1 MMGVYES
8 IKRALAFR
16 SGNICAKCH
25 KELTVDYSD
34 GTVKAIGQCAHIEG
48 EHGGNPAF
56 NKPPA
61 ARYNPSM
68 TDQERN
74 SFPNLIYLCS
84 NCHTEIDKIPEGERD
99 FPVSV
104 LRNLK
109 SAHES
114 TVRKAIIDAF
124 PEVGFN
130 ELAEA
135 TKWARQFSALEASP
149 DYSLLPVDKKLKRNG
164 ISIEN
169 RAVIAA
175 GLSVANEVAKYI
187 KIVAQADDHFP
198 EKLKAGF
205 LEEYYRLVKLDCK
218 GDSLFE
224 GMCCFAQ
231 KGMKRQVDKTAGL
244 AVLIHFFE
252 TCEVFEK

>member
-1 MMGVYES
+1 MGVPES
-8 IKRALAFR
+8 IRRALAFR
-16 SGNICAKCH
+16 SGNLCAKCH

-34 GTVKAIGQCAHIEG
+34 GTVKTIGECAHIEG
-48 EHGGNPAF
+48 EHGGNPVAH
-56 NKPPA
+56 KPPA

-84 NCHTEIDKIPEGERD
+84 NCHAEIDKIPEGERD
-99 FPVSV
+99 FPVSL
-104 LRNLK
+104 LRNMK
-109 SAHES
+109 SVHES
-114 TVRKAIIDAF
+114 TVRKAMIEAF
-124 PEVGFN
+124 PEVGFD

-135 TKWARQFSALEASP
+135 TKWAQQFSALEASS
-149 DYSLLPVDKKLKRNG
+149 DYSLLAVDKKLERNS

-169 RAVIAA
+169 RAVIAS
-175 GLSVANEVAKYI
+175 GLSVADEVAKYI

-198 EKLKAGF
+198 ERLKAGF
-205 LEEYYRLVKLDCK
+205 LEEYNRLVRLKCE

-224 GMCCFAQ
+224 GMCSFAQ
-231 KGMKRQVDKTAGL
+231 KGMKRQVDKTAAM